1 MIRNRPIFLCLNK
14 LEAKLIAKALRY
26 TTSHARAEIG
36 LTEYQMFNEL
46 TKRMQAI
53 ARGEEKET
61 LNDFMSSSIKP
72 GMDDDIV

>member
-36 LTEYQMFNEL
+36 LTEYQMFKEL

-53 ARGEEKET
+53 ARGEEKERS
-61 LNDFMSSSIKP
+61 NDFLNSSIDP
-72 GMDDDIV
+72 GVDYEI